1 MKARHV
7 ESWICDPRS
16 RRLERDDLRFP
27 MGLTVLAVLVLAGA
41 FLNLRFVLS
50 LFALIVVFVGIVQF
64 RQSGATM
71 AVVGLVVSLVLAVG
85 FFNTDPLV
93 ALGAAVYGILK
104 SFGVTISVLA
114 TMLMIFLMREIG
126 ALQAISAAI
135 KRAATTKEQQ
145 ALFLGVGFGSFATSL
160 GVVTP
165 SLFPPLLVAMGFSPF
180 AAIAISVLGYNATT
194 SYALLSVPISLPSD
208 IFKLD
213 VFLFAYKVNIFLP
226 VVAVLVSIAMLW
238 IIGGRSSVRKGLGPA
253 FLTGLTIAFSCLI
266 FGLLR
271 VPIMLIGVL
280 AGLVSMAVLYLYHR
294 LIASAT
300 KATEP
305 LDRVET
311 IRAFSPWLILIVLAL
326 IVSVP
331 QVTDWMRRLDGPTFW
346 IFDRPLD
353 FDALAQVYTWIFAA
367 TILSLPILKPTRQQ
381 LRRTLNLWTRRI
393 LQPFLAYAL
402 FFGVAYVMA
411 WSAMTISNS
420 KLAPTPEFAVLNM
433 NNVVGLTLAATFGAM
448 FVFVAP
454 WLGLFGAVVGGS
466 EASSNVMFF
475 PIQHKAAEGIGLT
488 EAGQNS
494 SAFMTIYGSHA
505 NGGGIASAITPSKIN
520 NAAATIGAE
529 AKLESEILRSHVPLV
544 LVITFIVGLMTA
556 LFIALGI

>member
-1 MKARHV
+1 
-7 ESWICDPRS
+7 
-16 RRLERDDLRFP
+16 LERVDLVRFP
-27 MGLTVLAVLVLAGA
+27 IALTILAVLVLAGA
-41 FLNLRFVLS
+41 FLSLRFVLAI
-50 LFALIVVFVGIVQF
+50 FALIVVFVGIVQF

-71 AVVGLVVSLVLAVG
+71 AVVGLIVSLMLAIG

-93 ALGAAVYGILK
+93 ALGAAIYGIFK
-104 SFGVTISVLA
+104 SFGITISVLA
-114 TMLMIFLMREIG
+114 TMLMIFLMREVG
-126 ALQAISAAI
+126 ALQIISTAI

-194 SYALLSVPISLPSD
+194 SYALLSVPISLPAD
-208 IFKLD
+208 VFRLD

-238 IIGGRSSVRKGLGPA
+238 IIGGKSSVKKGIVPA
-253 FLTGLTIAFSCLI
+253 ILTGLTIAFSCLI
-266 FGLLR
+266 FGLLH

-280 AGLVSMAVLYLYHR
+280 AGLVSMAVLYLHQR
-294 LIASAT
+294 LVTRPT
-300 KATEP
+300 KAIGSI
-305 LDRVET
+305 DRGKT
-311 IRAFSPWLILIVLAL
+311 IRALSPWLILIALAL
-326 IVSVP
+326 VVSMP
-331 QVTDWMRRLDGPTFW
+331 QVTDWMRHLDGPAFW
-346 IFDRPLD
+346 IFDKPLD
-353 FDALAQVYTWIFAA
+353 LDAFAQVYTWIFAA
-367 TILSLPILKPTRQQ
+367 TILSLLILKPTRDQ
-381 LRRTLNLWTRRI
+381 LGKTMSLWIRRI
-393 LQPFLAYAL
+393 WQPFIAYAL

-411 WSAMTISNS
+411 WSAMAVSNG
-420 KLAPTPEFAVLNM
+420 KLVPTSEFAVLNM
-433 NNVVGLTLAATFGAM
+433 NNVIGLTLAATFGAM

-544 LVITFIVGLMTA
+544 LVITFIVGLLTA

>member
-1 MKARHV
+1 M
-7 ESWICDPRS
+7 
-16 RRLERDDLRFP
+16 ERVDLMRFP
-27 MGLTVLAVLVLAGA
+27 IALTILSVLVLAGA
-41 FLNLRFVLS
+41 FLSLRFVLAI
-50 LFALIVVFVGIVQF
+50 FALIVVFVGIVQF

-71 AVVGLVVSLVLAVG
+71 AVVGLIVSLMLAIG

-93 ALGAAVYGILK
+93 ALGAAIYGIFK
-104 SFGVTISVLA
+104 SFGITISVLA
-114 TMLMIFLMREIG
+114 TMLMIFLMREVG
-126 ALQAISAAI
+126 ALQIISTAI

-194 SYALLSVPISLPSD
+194 SYALLSVPISLPAD
-208 IFKLD
+208 VFRLD

-238 IIGGRSSVRKGLGPA
+238 IIGGKSSVKKGIVPA
-253 FLTGLTIAFSCLI
+253 ILTGLTIAFSCLI
-266 FGLLR
+266 FGLLH

-280 AGLVSMAVLYLYHR
+280 AGLVSMVVLYLHQR
-294 LIASAT
+294 LVTRPT
-300 KATEP
+300 KAIGSI
-305 LDRVET
+305 DRGKT
-311 IRAFSPWLILIVLAL
+311 IRALSPWLILIALAL
-326 IVSVP
+326 VVSMP
-331 QVTDWMRRLDGPTFW
+331 QVTDWMRHLDGPAFW
-346 IFDRPLD
+346 IFDKPLD
-353 FDALAQVYTWIFAA
+353 LDAFAQVYTWIFAA
-367 TILSLPILKPTRQQ
+367 TILSLLILKPTRDQ
-381 LRRTLNLWTRRI
+381 LGKTMSLWIRRI
-393 LQPFLAYAL
+393 WQPFIAYAL

-411 WSAMTISNS
+411 WSAMAVSNG
-420 KLAPTPEFAVLNM
+420 KLVPTSEFAVLNM
-433 NNVVGLTLAATFGAM
+433 NNVIGLTLAATFGAM

-544 LVITFIVGLMTA
+544 LVITFIVGLLTA

>member
-1 MKARHV
+1 M
-7 ESWICDPRS
+7 
-16 RRLERDDLRFP
+16 ERVDLMRFP
-27 MGLTVLAVLVLAGA
+27 IALTILAVLVLAGA
-41 FLNLRFVLS
+41 FLSLRFVLAI
-50 LFALIVVFVGIVQF
+50 FALIVVFVGIVQF

-71 AVVGLVVSLVLAVG
+71 AVVGLIVSLMLAIG

-93 ALGAAVYGILK
+93 ALGAAIYGIFK
-104 SFGVTISVLA
+104 SFGITISVLA
-114 TMLMIFLMREIG
+114 TMLMIFLMREVG
-126 ALQAISAAI
+126 ALQIISTAI

-194 SYALLSVPISLPSD
+194 SYALLSVPISLPAD
-208 IFKLD
+208 VFRLD

-238 IIGGRSSVRKGLGPA
+238 IIGGKSSVKKGIVPA
-253 FLTGLTIAFSCLI
+253 ILTGLTIAFSCLI
-266 FGLLR
+266 FGLLH

-280 AGLVSMAVLYLYHR
+280 AGLVSMAVLYLHQR
-294 LIASAT
+294 LVTRPT
-300 KATEP
+300 KAIGSI
-305 LDRVET
+305 DRGKT
-311 IRAFSPWLILIVLAL
+311 IRALSPWLILIALAL
-326 IVSVP
+326 VVSMP
-331 QVTDWMRRLDGPTFW
+331 QVTDWMRHLDGPAFW
-346 IFDRPLD
+346 IFDKPLD
-353 FDALAQVYTWIFAA
+353 LDAFAQVYTWIFAA
-367 TILSLPILKPTRQQ
+367 TILSLLILKPTRDQ
-381 LRRTLNLWTRRI
+381 LGKTMSLWIRRI
-393 LQPFLAYAL
+393 WQPFIAYAL

-411 WSAMTISNS
+411 WSAMAVSNG
-420 KLAPTPEFAVLNM
+420 KLVPTSEFAMLNM
-433 NNVVGLTLAATFGAM
+433 NNVIGLTLAATFGAM

-529 AKLESEILRSHVPLV
+529 AKLESDILRSHVPLV
-544 LVITFIVGLMTA
+544 LVITFIVGLLTA

>member
-1 MKARHV
+1 M
-7 ESWICDPRS
+7 
-16 RRLERDDLRFP
+16 RFP
-27 MGLTVLAVLVLAGA
+27 IALTILAVLVLAGA
-41 FLNLRFVLS
+41 FLSLRFVLAI
-50 LFALIVVFVGIVQF
+50 FALIVVFVGIVQF

-71 AVVGLVVSLVLAVG
+71 AVVGLIVSLMLAIG

-93 ALGAAVYGILK
+93 ALGAAIYGIFK
-104 SFGVTISVLA
+104 SFGITISVLA
-114 TMLMIFLMREIG
+114 TMLMIFLMREVG
-126 ALQAISAAI
+126 ALQIISTAI

-194 SYALLSVPISLPSD
+194 SYALLSVPISLPAD
-208 IFKLD
+208 VFRLD

-238 IIGGRSSVRKGLGPA
+238 IIGGKSSVKKGIVPA
-253 FLTGLTIAFSCLI
+253 ILTGLTIAFSCLI
-266 FGLLR
+266 FGLLH

-280 AGLVSMAVLYLYHR
+280 AGLVSMAVLYLHQR
-294 LIASAT
+294 LVTRPT
-300 KATEP
+300 KAIGSI
-305 LDRVET
+305 DRGKT
-311 IRAFSPWLILIVLAL
+311 IRALSPWLILIALAL
-326 IVSVP
+326 VVSMP
-331 QVTDWMRRLDGPTFW
+331 QVTDWMRHLDGPAFW
-346 IFDRPLD
+346 IFDKPLD
-353 FDALAQVYTWIFAA
+353 LDAFAQVYTWIFAA
-367 TILSLPILKPTRQQ
+367 TILSLPILKPTRDQ
-381 LRRTLNLWTRRI
+381 LGKTMSLWIRRI
-393 LQPFLAYAL
+393 WQPFIAYAL

-411 WSAMTISNS
+411 WSAMAVSNG
-420 KLAPTPEFAVLNM
+420 KLVPTSEFAVLNM
-433 NNVVGLTLAATFGAM
+433 NNVIGLTLAATFGAM

-544 LVITFIVGLMTA
+544 LVITFIVGLLTA

>member
-1 MKARHV
+1 M
-7 ESWICDPRS
+7 
-16 RRLERDDLRFP
+16 ERVDLMRFP
-27 MGLTVLAVLVLAGA
+27 IALTILAVLVLAGA
-41 FLNLRFVLS
+41 FLSLRFVLAI
-50 LFALIVVFVGIVQF
+50 FALIVVFVGIVQF

-71 AVVGLVVSLVLAVG
+71 AVVGLIVSLMLAIG

-93 ALGAAVYGILK
+93 ALGAAIYGIFK
-104 SFGVTISVLA
+104 SFGITISVLA
-114 TMLMIFLMREIG
+114 TMLMIFLMREVG
-126 ALQAISAAI
+126 ALQIISTAI

-194 SYALLSVPISLPSD
+194 SYALLSVPISLPAD
-208 IFKLD
+208 VFRLD

-238 IIGGRSSVRKGLGPA
+238 IIGGKSSVKKGIVPA
-253 FLTGLTIAFSCLI
+253 ILTGLTIAFSCLI
-266 FGLLR
+266 FGLLH

-280 AGLVSMAVLYLYHR
+280 AGLVSMAVLYLHQR
-294 LIASAT
+294 LVTRPT
-300 KATEP
+300 KAIESI
-305 LDRVET
+305 DRGKT
-311 IRAFSPWLILIVLAL
+311 IRALSPWLILIALAL
-326 IVSVP
+326 VVSMP
-331 QVTDWMRRLDGPTFW
+331 QVTDWMRHLDGPAFW
-346 IFDRPLD
+346 IFDKPLD
-353 FDALAQVYTWIFAA
+353 LDAFAQVYTWIFAA
-367 TILSLPILKPTRQQ
+367 TILSLPILKPTRDQ
-381 LRRTLNLWTRRI
+381 LGKTLSLWIRRI
-393 LQPFLAYAL
+393 WQPFIAYAL

-411 WSAMTISNS
+411 WSAMAVSNG
-420 KLAPTPEFAVLNM
+420 KLVPTSEFAVLNM
-433 NNVVGLTLAATFGAM
+433 NNVIGLTLAATFGAM

-475 PIQHKAAEGIGLT
+475 PIQHTAAEGIGLT

-544 LVITFIVGLMTA
+544 LVITFIVGLLTA

>member
-1 MKARHV
+1 MM
-7 ESWICDPRS
+7 
-16 RRLERDDLRFP
+16 RFP
-27 MGLTVLAVLVLAGA
+27 IALTILAVLVLAGA
-41 FLNLRFVLS
+41 FLSLRFVLAI
-50 LFALIVVFVGIVQF
+50 FALIVVFVGIVQF

-71 AVVGLVVSLVLAVG
+71 AVVGLIVSLMLAIG

-93 ALGAAVYGILK
+93 ALGAAIYGIFK
-104 SFGVTISVLA
+104 SFGITISVLA
-114 TMLMIFLMREIG
+114 TMLMIFLMREVG
-126 ALQAISAAI
+126 ALQIISTAI

-194 SYALLSVPISLPSD
+194 SYALLSVPISLPAD
-208 IFKLD
+208 VFRLD

-238 IIGGRSSVRKGLGPA
+238 IIGGKSSVKKGIVPA
-253 FLTGLTIAFSCLI
+253 ILTGLTIAFSCLI
-266 FGLLR
+266 FGLLH

-280 AGLVSMAVLYLYHR
+280 AGLVSMAVLYLHQR
-294 LIASAT
+294 LVTRPT
-300 KATEP
+300 KAIGSI
-305 LDRVET
+305 DRGKT
-311 IRAFSPWLILIVLAL
+311 IRALSPWLILIALAL
-326 IVSVP
+326 VVSMP
-331 QVTDWMRRLDGPTFW
+331 QVTDWMRHLDGPAFW
-346 IFDRPLD
+346 IFDKPLD
-353 FDALAQVYTWIFAA
+353 LDAFAQVYTWIFAA
-367 TILSLPILKPTRQQ
+367 TILSLLILKPTRDQ
-381 LRRTLNLWTRRI
+381 LGKTMSLWIRRI
-393 LQPFLAYAL
+393 WQPFIAYAL

-411 WSAMTISNS
+411 WSAMAVSNG
-420 KLAPTPEFAVLNM
+420 KLVPTSEFAVLNM
-433 NNVVGLTLAATFGAM
+433 NNVIGLTLAATFGAM

-520 NAAATIGAE
+520 NAAVTIGAE

-544 LVITFIVGLMTA
+544 LVITFIVGLLTA

>member
-1 MKARHV
+1 M
-7 ESWICDPRS
+7 
-16 RRLERDDLRFP
+16 ERVDLMRFP
-27 MGLTVLAVLVLAGA
+27 IALTILAVLVLAGA
-41 FLNLRFVLS
+41 FLSLRFVLAI
-50 LFALIVVFVGIVQF
+50 FALIVVFVGIVQF

-71 AVVGLVVSLVLAVG
+71 AVVGLIVSLMLAIG

-93 ALGAAVYGILK
+93 ALGAAIYGIFK
-104 SFGVTISVLA
+104 SFGITISVLA
-114 TMLMIFLMREIG
+114 TMLMIFLMREVG
-126 ALQAISAAI
+126 ALQIISTAI

-194 SYALLSVPISLPSD
+194 SYALLSVPISLPAD
-208 IFKLD
+208 VFRLD

-238 IIGGRSSVRKGLGPA
+238 IIGGKSSVKKGIVPA
-253 FLTGLTIAFSCLI
+253 ILTGLTIAFSCLI
-266 FGLLR
+266 FGLLH

-280 AGLVSMAVLYLYHR
+280 AGLVSMVVLYLHQR
-294 LIASAT
+294 LVTRPT
-300 KATEP
+300 KAIGSI
-305 LDRVET
+305 DRGKT
-311 IRAFSPWLILIVLAL
+311 IRALSPWLILVALAL
-326 IVSVP
+326 VVSMP
-331 QVTDWMRRLDGPTFW
+331 QVTDWMRHLDGPAFW
-346 IFDRPLD
+346 IFDKPLD
-353 FDALAQVYTWIFAA
+353 LDAFAQVYTWIFAA
-367 TILSLPILKPTRQQ
+367 TILSLLILKPTRDQ
-381 LRRTLNLWTRRI
+381 LGKTMSLWIRRI
-393 LQPFLAYAL
+393 WQPFIAYAL

-411 WSAMTISNS
+411 WSAMAVSNG
-420 KLAPTPEFAVLNM
+420 KLVPTSEFAVLNM
-433 NNVVGLTLAATFGAM
+433 NNVIGLTLAATFGAM

-544 LVITFIVGLMTA
+544 LVITFIVGLLTA

>member
-1 MKARHV
+1 M
-7 ESWICDPRS
+7 
-16 RRLERDDLRFP
+16 ERVDLVRFP
-27 MGLTVLAVLVLAGA
+27 IALTILAVLVLAGA
-41 FLNLRFVLS
+41 FLSLRFVLAI
-50 LFALIVVFVGIVQF
+50 FALIVVFVGIVQF

-71 AVVGLVVSLVLAVG
+71 AVVGLIVSLMLAIG

-93 ALGAAVYGILK
+93 ALGAAIYGIFK
-104 SFGVTISVLA
+104 SFGITISVLA
-114 TMLMIFLMREIG
+114 TMLMIFLMREVG
-126 ALQAISAAI
+126 ALQIISTAI

-194 SYALLSVPISLPSD
+194 SYALLSVPISLPAD
-208 IFKLD
+208 VFRLD

-238 IIGGRSSVRKGLGPA
+238 IIGGKSSVKKGIVPA
-253 FLTGLTIAFSCLI
+253 ILTGLTIAFSCLI
-266 FGLLR
+266 FGLLH

-280 AGLVSMAVLYLYHR
+280 AGLVSMVVLYLHQR
-294 LIASAT
+294 LVTRPT
-300 KATEP
+300 KAIGSI
-305 LDRVET
+305 DRGKT
-311 IRAFSPWLILIVLAL
+311 IRALSPWLILIALAL
-326 IVSVP
+326 VVSMP
-331 QVTDWMRRLDGPTFW
+331 QVTDWMRHLDGPAFW
-346 IFDRPLD
+346 IFDKPLD
-353 FDALAQVYTWIFAA
+353 LDAFAQVYTWIFAA
-367 TILSLPILKPTRQQ
+367 TILSLLILKPTRDQ
-381 LRRTLNLWTRRI
+381 LGKTMSLWIRRI
-393 LQPFLAYAL
+393 WQPFIAYAL

-411 WSAMTISNS
+411 WSAMAVSNG
-420 KLAPTPEFAVLNM
+420 KLVPTSEFAVLNM
-433 NNVVGLTLAATFGAM
+433 NNVIGLTLAATFGAM

-544 LVITFIVGLMTA
+544 LVITFIVGLLTA

>member
-1 MKARHV
+1 
-7 ESWICDPRS
+7 
-16 RRLERDDLRFP
+16 LERVDLVRFP
-27 MGLTVLAVLVLAGA
+27 IALTILAVLVLAGA
-41 FLNLRFVLS
+41 FLSLRFVLAI
-50 LFALIVVFVGIVQF
+50 FALIVVFVGIVQF

-71 AVVGLVVSLVLAVG
+71 AVVGLIVSLMLAIG

-93 ALGAAVYGILK
+93 ALGAAIYGIFK
-104 SFGVTISVLA
+104 SFGITISVLA
-114 TMLMIFLMREIG
+114 TMLMIFLMREVG
-126 ALQAISAAI
+126 ALQIISTAI

-194 SYALLSVPISLPSD
+194 SYALLSVPISLPAD
-208 IFKLD
+208 VFRLD

-238 IIGGRSSVRKGLGPA
+238 IIGGKSSVKKGIVPA
-253 FLTGLTIAFSCLI
+253 ILTGLTIAFSCLI
-266 FGLLR
+266 FGLLH

-280 AGLVSMAVLYLYHR
+280 AGLVSMVVLYLHQR
-294 LIASAT
+294 LVTRPT
-300 KATEP
+300 KAIGSI
-305 LDRVET
+305 DRGKT
-311 IRAFSPWLILIVLAL
+311 IRALSPWLILIALAL
-326 IVSVP
+326 VVSMP
-331 QVTDWMRRLDGPTFW
+331 QVTDWMRHLDGPAFW
-346 IFDRPLD
+346 IFDKPLD
-353 FDALAQVYTWIFAA
+353 LDAFAQVYTWIFAA
-367 TILSLPILKPTRQQ
+367 TILSLLILKPTRDQ
-381 LRRTLNLWTRRI
+381 LGKTMSLWIRRI
-393 LQPFLAYAL
+393 WQPFIAYAL

-411 WSAMTISNS
+411 WSAMAVSNG
-420 KLAPTPEFAVLNM
+420 KLVPTSEFAVLNM
-433 NNVVGLTLAATFGAM
+433 NNVIGLTLAATFGAM

-544 LVITFIVGLMTA
+544 LVITFIVGLLTA

>member
-1 MKARHV
+1 
-7 ESWICDPRS
+7 
-16 RRLERDDLRFP
+16 LERVDLMRFP
-27 MGLTVLAVLVLAGA
+27 IALTILAVLVLAGA
-41 FLNLRFVLS
+41 FLSLRFVLAI
-50 LFALIVVFVGIVQF
+50 FALIVVFVGIVQF

-71 AVVGLVVSLVLAVG
+71 AVVGLIVSLMLAIG

-93 ALGAAVYGILK
+93 ALGAAIYGIFK
-104 SFGVTISVLA
+104 SFGITISVLA
-114 TMLMIFLMREIG
+114 TMLMIFLMREVG
-126 ALQAISAAI
+126 ALQIISTAI

-194 SYALLSVPISLPSD
+194 SYALLSVPISLPAD
-208 IFKLD
+208 VFRLD

-238 IIGGRSSVRKGLGPA
+238 IIGGKSSVKKGIVPA
-253 FLTGLTIAFSCLI
+253 ILTGLTIAFSCLI
-266 FGLLR
+266 FGLLH

-280 AGLVSMAVLYLYHR
+280 AGLVSMVVLYLHQR
-294 LIASAT
+294 LVTRPT
-300 KATEP
+300 KAIGSI
-305 LDRVET
+305 DRGKT
-311 IRAFSPWLILIVLAL
+311 IRALSPWLILIALAL
-326 IVSVP
+326 VVSMP
-331 QVTDWMRRLDGPTFW
+331 QVTDWMRHLDGPAFW
-346 IFDRPLD
+346 IFDKPLD
-353 FDALAQVYTWIFAA
+353 LDAFAQVYTWIFAA
-367 TILSLPILKPTRQQ
+367 TILSLLILKPTRDQ
-381 LRRTLNLWTRRI
+381 LGKTMSLWIRRI
-393 LQPFLAYAL
+393 WQPFIAYAL

-411 WSAMTISNS
+411 WSAMAVSNG
-420 KLAPTPEFAVLNM
+420 KLVPTSEFAVLNM
-433 NNVVGLTLAATFGAM
+433 NNVIGLTLAATFGAM

-544 LVITFIVGLMTA
+544 LVITFIVGLLTA

>member
-1 MKARHV
+1 M
-7 ESWICDPRS
+7 
-16 RRLERDDLRFP
+16 RFP
-27 MGLTVLAVLVLAGA
+27 IALTILAVLVLAGA
-41 FLNLRFVLS
+41 FLSLRFVLAV
-50 LFALIVVFVGIVQF
+50 FALIVVFVGIVQF

-71 AVVGLVVSLVLAVG
+71 AVVGLIVSLMLAIG

-93 ALGAAVYGILK
+93 ALGAAIYGIFK
-104 SFGVTISVLA
+104 SFGITISVLA
-114 TMLMIFLMREIG
+114 TMLMIFLMREVG
-126 ALQAISAAI
+126 ALQIISTAI

-194 SYALLSVPISLPSD
+194 SYALLSVPISLPAD
-208 IFKLD
+208 VFRLD

-238 IIGGRSSVRKGLGPA
+238 IIGGKSSVKKGIVPA
-253 FLTGLTIAFSCLI
+253 ILTGLTIAFSCLI
-266 FGLLR
+266 FGLLH

-280 AGLVSMAVLYLYHR
+280 AGLVSMAVLYLHQR
-294 LIASAT
+294 LVTRPT
-300 KATEP
+300 KAIGSI
-305 LDRVET
+305 DRGKT
-311 IRAFSPWLILIVLAL
+311 IRALSPWLILIALAL
-326 IVSVP
+326 VVSMP
-331 QVTDWMRRLDGPTFW
+331 QVTDWMRHLDGPAFW
-346 IFDRPLD
+346 IFDKPLD
-353 FDALAQVYTWIFAA
+353 LDAFAQVYTWIFAA
-367 TILSLPILKPTRQQ
+367 TILSLLILKPTRDQ
-381 LRRTLNLWTRRI
+381 LVKTMNLWIRRVW
-393 LQPFLAYAL
+393 QPFIAYAL

-411 WSAMTISNS
+411 WSAMAVSNG
-420 KLAPTPEFAVLNM
+420 KLVPTSEFAVLNM
-433 NNVVGLTLAATFGAM
+433 NNVIGLTLAATFGAM

-544 LVITFIVGLMTA
+544 LVITFIVGLLTA

>member
-1 MKARHV
+1 
-7 ESWICDPRS
+7 
-16 RRLERDDLRFP
+16 LERVDLMRFP
-27 MGLTVLAVLVLAGA
+27 IALTILAVLVLAGA
-41 FLNLRFVLS
+41 FLSLRFVLAI
-50 LFALIVVFVGIVQF
+50 FALVVVFVGIVQF

-71 AVVGLVVSLVLAVG
+71 AVVGLIVSLMLAIG

-93 ALGAAVYGILK
+93 ALGAAIYGIFK
-104 SFGVTISVLA
+104 SFGITISVLA
-114 TMLMIFLMREIG
+114 TMLMIFLMREVG
-126 ALQAISAAI
+126 ALQIISTAI

-194 SYALLSVPISLPSD
+194 SYALLSVPISLPAD
-208 IFKLD
+208 VFRLD

-238 IIGGRSSVRKGLGPA
+238 IIGGKSSVKKGIVPA
-253 FLTGLTIAFSCLI
+253 ILTGLTIAFSCLI
-266 FGLLR
+266 FGLLH

-280 AGLVSMAVLYLYHR
+280 AGLVSMAVLYLHQR
-294 LIASAT
+294 LVTRPT
-300 KATEP
+300 KAIGSI
-305 LDRVET
+305 DRGKT
-311 IRAFSPWLILIVLAL
+311 IRALSPWLILIALAL
-326 IVSVP
+326 VVSMP
-331 QVTDWMRRLDGPTFW
+331 QVTDWMRHLDGPAFW
-346 IFDRPLD
+346 IFDKPLD
-353 FDALAQVYTWIFAA
+353 LDAFAQVYTWIFAA
-367 TILSLPILKPTRQQ
+367 TILSLPILKPTRDQ
-381 LRRTLNLWTRRI
+381 LGKTMSLWIRRI
-393 LQPFLAYAL
+393 WQPFIAYAL

-411 WSAMTISNS
+411 WSAMAVSNG
-420 KLAPTPEFAVLNM
+420 KLVPTSEFAVLNM
-433 NNVVGLTLAATFGAM
+433 NNVIGLTLAATFGAM

-544 LVITFIVGLMTA
+544 LVITFIVGLLTA

>member
-1 MKARHV
+1 M
-7 ESWICDPRS
+7 
-16 RRLERDDLRFP
+16 ERVDLMRFP
-27 MGLTVLAVLVLAGA
+27 IALTILSVLVLAGA
-41 FLNLRFVLS
+41 FLSLRFVLAI
-50 LFALIVVFVGIVQF
+50 FALIVVFVGIVQF

-71 AVVGLVVSLVLAVG
+71 AVVGLIVSLMLAIG

-93 ALGAAVYGILK
+93 ALGAAIYGIFK
-104 SFGVTISVLA
+104 SFGITISVLA
-114 TMLMIFLMREIG
+114 TMLMIFLMREVG
-126 ALQAISAAI
+126 ALQIISTAI

-194 SYALLSVPISLPSD
+194 SYALLSVPISLPAD
-208 IFKLD
+208 VFRLD

-238 IIGGRSSVRKGLGPA
+238 IIGGKSSVKKGIVPA
-253 FLTGLTIAFSCLI
+253 ILTGLTIAFSCLI
-266 FGLLR
+266 FGLLH

-280 AGLVSMAVLYLYHR
+280 AGLVSMAVLYLHQR
-294 LIASAT
+294 LVTRPT
-300 KATEP
+300 KAIGSI
-305 LDRVET
+305 DRGKT
-311 IRAFSPWLILIVLAL
+311 IRALSPWLILIALAL
-326 IVSVP
+326 VVSMP
-331 QVTDWMRRLDGPTFW
+331 QVTDWMRHLDGPAFW
-346 IFDRPLD
+346 IFDKPLD
-353 FDALAQVYTWIFAA
+353 LDAFAQVYTWIFAA
-367 TILSLPILKPTRQQ
+367 TILSLLILKPTRDQ
-381 LRRTLNLWTRRI
+381 LGKTMSLWIRRI
-393 LQPFLAYAL
+393 WQPFIAYAL

-411 WSAMTISNS
+411 WSAMAVSNG
-420 KLAPTPEFAVLNM
+420 KLVPTSEFAVLNM
-433 NNVVGLTLAATFGAM
+433 NNVIGLTLAATFGAM

-529 AKLESEILRSHVPLV
+529 AKLEGEILRSHVPLV
-544 LVITFIVGLMTA
+544 LVITFIVGLLTA